1 MKLKKST
8 LLTKLIILILAV
20 YATITLLSLQ
30 TRIQQVQA
38 DTAALQTQVDAV
50 TQENSRLEAEIERAG
65 TQEAVEEFARSRL
78 GYVYEG
84 EIIFQDIGD

>member
-30 TRIQQVQA
+30 TRIQQVQEQ
-38 DTAALQTQVDAV
+38 TAALQSQVDAV
-50 TQENSRLEAEIERAG
+50 TQDNSRLEAEIQRAG
-65 TQEAVEEFARSRL
+65 TEEALEEFARSRL
-78 GYVYEG
+78 GYVYDG